1 MKKLSKCKRLL
12 CLTLSMISLFA
23 ILAVPQASAE
33 AVSYPNE
40 GLEGQAI
47 GGVQPL
53 AYLISGTGVDF
64 FNDKRFSG
72 GSLTFTVYT
81 ETLEPVK
88 KLGVVDFKLQR
99 FNDDEFIWEDYIQFN
114 DYFSYDTDRF
124 SFTKEDLRVLMHSK
138 YRLCMT
144 HYAEKHI
151 FSKQRISKISNE
163 VEID

>member
-88 KLGVVDFKLQR
+88 KLGVVVSSCRD
-99 FNDDEFIWEDYIQFN
+99 
-114 DYFSYDTDRF
+114 S
-124 SFTKEDLRVLMHSK
+124 
-138 YRLCMT
+138 MT
-144 HYAEKHI
+144 MNLYGKIISSSMTI
-151 FSKQRISKISNE
+151 FPMTPTGSPSPKRTSAF
-163 VEID
+163 